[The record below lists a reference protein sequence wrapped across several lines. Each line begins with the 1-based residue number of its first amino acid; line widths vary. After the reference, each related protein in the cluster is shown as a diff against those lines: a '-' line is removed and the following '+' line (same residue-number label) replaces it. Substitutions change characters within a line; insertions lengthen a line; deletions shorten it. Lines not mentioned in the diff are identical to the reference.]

1 MGTKTGLTKTGLLA
15 VDEEVS
21 VSDSAMELHAIITQ
35 FDQNPNHQQYCEESK
50 KISWISLTL
59 TLTLTIFYFFKPR
72 KKWKGEKI
80 GGDDRWPYNKRDPMQ
95 ENSQL
100 TEVYKEGEN
109 E

>member
-59 TLTLTIFYFFKPR
+59 TLTLTILYFFKPR
-72 KKWKGEKI
+72 KK
-80 GGDDRWPYNKRDPMQ
+80 
-95 ENSQL
+95 
-100 TEVYKEGEN
+100 
-109 E
+109 